1 MGVEFRIQKPPEK
14 HGFLVLKHLIIFVKK
29 LRKFC
34 GKIMRILLAPKN
46 PQLVP
51 MDHGAKIRIRFFALR
66 MERSSMYN
74 PQFCVHWQ
82 PIVEDHMAKTTKMSK
97 KIILKE
103 NNFEWDS
110 GYSDG

>member
-1 MGVEFRIQKPPEK
+1 MQKHQINFEE
-14 HGFLVLKHLIIFVKK
+14 KK

-66 MERSSMYN
+66 MERSRSVAISFLA
-74 PQFCVHWQ
+74 Q
-82 PIVEDHMAKTTKMSK
+82 
-97 KIILKE
+97 
-103 NNFEWDS
+103 
-110 GYSDG
+110 

>member
-1 MGVEFRIQKPPEK
+1 MFLAKCQYLVIASVLILSKLLLNSGYKKIEK
-14 HGFLVLKHLIIFVKK
+14 HGFSVLKHLIIFVKKK

-66 MERSSMYN
+66 MERSRSVAISFLA
-74 PQFCVHWQ
+74 Q
-82 PIVEDHMAKTTKMSK
+82 
-97 KIILKE
+97 
-103 NNFEWDS
+103 
-110 GYSDG
+110 

>member
-1 MGVEFRIQKPPEK
+1 MFLAICQYLVIASVLILSKLLLNSGYRKIEK
-14 HGFLVLKHLIIFVKK
+14 HGFLVLKHQIVFVKEK

-66 MERSSMYN
+66 MERSRSVAISFLA
-74 PQFCVHWQ
+74 Q
-82 PIVEDHMAKTTKMSK
+82 K
-97 KIILKE
+97 L
-103 NNFEWDS
+103 NFRF
-110 GYSDG
+110 

>member
-1 MGVEFRIQKPPEK
+1 MNSRNTFLAKCQYVIASVLILSKLLLNSGYKKIEK
-14 HGFLVLKHLIIFVKK
+14 HGFSVLKHLIIFVKKK

-66 MERSSMYN
+66 MERSRSVAISFLA
-74 PQFCVHWQ
+74 Q
-82 PIVEDHMAKTTKMSK
+82 K
-97 KIILKE
+97 L
-103 NNFEWDS
+103 NFRF
-110 GYSDG
+110 

>member
-1 MGVEFRIQKPPEK
+1 
-14 HGFLVLKHLIIFVKK
+14 
-29 LRKFC
+29 
-34 GKIMRILLAPKN
+34 MRILLLAPKN
-46 PQLVP
+46 PKLVP

-66 MERSSMYN
+66 MERSSMHN

-82 PIVEDHMAKTTKMSK
+82 PIVEDHMAKTTKLSK

-103 NNFEWDS
+103 NSFEWDS